1 VDRICPFLALEA
13 DRRSAMAGY
22 DPEHR
27 CLAREDPPPVDRATQ
42 RARCLTD
49 DHRTCE
55 FYVQYSAALAQ
66 QRRAPRPAPDA
77 RFISTRLILEPDD
90 GWRPIGLAARPLR
103 RRRLAMTGATLLVVG
118 AAGAALSTRGFGLV
132 TADSVPTPEPSA
144 APVGNATAKPT
155 PSPTAIPTVRA
166 SVSVATPTP
175 RAPTPTPRST
185 PLTYVAQKGDS
196 LSTIAARF
204 GVTVQALMA
213 ANGLANPNLV
223 NVGQVLVIPQ

>member
-1 VDRICPFLALEA
+1 
-13 DRRSAMAGY
+13 M
-22 DPEHR
+22 
-27 CLAREDPPPVDRATQ
+27 
-42 RARCLTD
+42 
-49 DHRTCE
+49 
-55 FYVQYSAALAQ
+55 
-66 QRRAPRPAPDA
+66 
-77 RFISTRLILEPDD
+77 
-90 GWRPIGLAARPLR
+90 
-103 RRRLAMTGATLLVVG
+103 
-118 AAGAALSTRGFGLV
+118 
-132 TADSVPTPEPSA
+132 
-144 APVGNATAKPT
+144 GNATAKPT
-155 PSPTAIPTVRA
+155 PSPTAIPTVKA